1 MTNNIDLRNCDC
13 MELLSSMEEKSV
25 DLLLTDPPYGMSFQ
39 SGVRKEKYDKIH
51 NDDNLDWL
59 PEWLLAI
66 KRVMKDDSHM
76 YIWCSW
82 HKVDVFKQE
91 IEKHW
96 KIKNLMVW
104 AKKGGG
110 MGDLFGG
117 YACTHELCFFIN
129 NGRDLNGR
137 RDTDVI
143 DKAYRTGNVYHPTE
157 KPVSMFR
164 WIIEKSSKPGDLV
177 LDCFSGSGPT
187 AIACAE
193 TRRRFKGSEIDKEF
207 YDVSMKRVNAAIAS
221 PTIQFE

>member
-1 MTNNIDLRNCDC
+1 MD
-13 MELLSSMEEKSV
+13 LLSTIADKSV
-25 DLLLTDPPYGMSFQ
+25 DCHISDPPYGMEFQ
-39 SGVRKEKYDKIH
+39 SGAREDKHKKIH

-59 PEWLLAI
+59 DPWLTAV

-82 HKVDVFKQE
+82 HKVDVFKQA

-96 KIKNLMVW
+96 KIKNMLVW

-110 MGDLFGG
+110 MGDLRGG
-117 YACTHELCFFIN
+117 YAGCHELCFFIN

-143 DKAYRTGNVYHPTE
+143 DKAYRTGNEFHPTQ
-157 KPVSMFR
+157 KSLSLFKYLV
-164 WIIEKSSKPGDLV
+164 EKSSAPGDLV
-177 LDCFSGSGPT
+177 LDCFSGSGTT

-193 TRRRFKGSEIDKEF
+193 TRRRFIGSEIDKEF
-207 YDVSMKRVNAAIAS
+207 YDISMKRVNAAIAS
-221 PTIQFE
+221 PTMDFGE